1 MNNIREF
8 EQELSAAL
16 RERDEARALLFRI
29 GQYLRE
35 HFEAAHDGW
44 TPGGA
49 NEIYRLIDALE
60 AKENTDG

>member
-1 MNNIREF
+1 MTERI
-8 EQELSAAL
+8 AAL

-29 GQYLRE
+29 GHYLRE

-44 TPGGA
+44 TPGSA
-49 NEIYRLIDALE
+49 YEIYRAIDALA